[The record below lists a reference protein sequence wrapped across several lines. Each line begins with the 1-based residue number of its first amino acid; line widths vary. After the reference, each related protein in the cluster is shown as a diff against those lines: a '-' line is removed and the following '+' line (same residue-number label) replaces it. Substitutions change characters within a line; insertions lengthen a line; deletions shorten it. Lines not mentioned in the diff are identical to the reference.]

1 MKYFVQ
7 CKEVNKEKFD
17 RELEKA
23 LESYKPISE
32 YWPQTKEE
40 VYKTLKEEREFSF
53 SIKGNWKCFVAIEE
67 EIYNMVQ
74 IIEEVEHDACD
85 NDSIAI
91 AVALYNAGYG
101 KVK

>member
-7 CKEVNKEKFD
+7 GKEVNKEEFYSD
-17 RELEKA
+17 FEKA
-23 LESYKPISE
+23 LERYKPISE

-67 EIYNMVQ
+67 EICSMVQ
-74 IIEEVEHDACD
+74 IINEIEYDACD
-85 NDSIAI
+85 NNSVAI